1 MVRVSGYHPT
11 LSGTWNRR
19 EILSAGG
26 LPLVMS
32 GIPRLVDAAEQ
43 RSVEET
49 RSVKA
54 AAKSTILFFFV
65 RWSVSHRHVGFET

>member
-19 EILSAGG
+19 EILRAGG

-43 RSVEET
+43 RSMEET

-54 AAKSTILFFFV
+54 GAQIDDLVFV
-65 RWSVSHRHVGFET
+65 RWSVSHRYVGFET